1 LEAWKTKY
9 ANTTPT
15 RPEATNWFWQNFDAA
30 GWSLHLYQYNFPDE
44 CNKDFLAANRI
55 GGFLQ
60 RAEAVKNLAKFSMT
74 ASVVLKQN
82 ELYHIYGV
90 WLFRGTEMPPEFRD
104 VDDVNYYTW
113 TKVDANNNEQ
123 KAWVDDLWSWESSN
137 NWNGKGEFTAARS
150 WGC

>member
-1 LEAWKTKY
+1 
-9 ANTTPT
+9 
-15 RPEATNWFWQNFDAA
+15 
-30 GWSLHLYQYNFPDE
+30 
-44 CNKDFLAANRI
+44 
-55 GGFLQ
+55 
-60 RAEAVKNLAKFSMT
+60 MT

-90 WLFRGTEMPPEFRD
+90 WLFRGTEMPPEFKG

-113 TKVDANNNEQ
+113 TKVDHNNAEQ

-137 NWNGKGEFTAARS
+137 NWNGKGEFTAGRS